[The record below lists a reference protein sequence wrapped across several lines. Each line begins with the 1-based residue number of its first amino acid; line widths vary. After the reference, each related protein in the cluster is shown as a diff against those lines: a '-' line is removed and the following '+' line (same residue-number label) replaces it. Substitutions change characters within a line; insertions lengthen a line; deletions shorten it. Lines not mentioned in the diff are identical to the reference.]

1 MGVSGSGKTLI
12 GKKLSKI
19 LNCEFIEGDDYH
31 SSSNKEK
38 MAKGDPLTDADR
50 LDWLNELRD
59 HLSQASKRIVL
70 SCSSLKKSYR
80 EILSAHSN
88 RTVFIHLHAYP
99 EILEHRLNARK
110 NHFFNPSLL
119 LDQLNTLEA
128 LNEDETGF
136 QINTDNSCE
145 NIVAEI
151 KSKLNDMNY

>member
-50 LDWLNELRD
+50 LDWLNQLRD
-59 HLSQASKRIVL
+59 HLPQASKRIVL

-88 RTVFIHLHAYP
+88 RTVFIHLNAYP
-99 EILEHRLNARK
+99 EILEHRLNGRK

-128 LNEDETGF
+128 LNQYETGF